1 MNIVVCMK
9 QVPDTTAEK
18 TLNPDGT
25 LDRANVPA
33 VVNPWDE
40 YAIETAL
47 RIREAQGGEVTLL
60 CMGPE
65 NAPETIRRG
74 LAMGADKAVL
84 VTDPALHGSDMWA
97 TGLVLAQALKKL
109 QFDLVLF
116 GSQSTDAG
124 GGIVYGIVAELLG
137 LPQISW
143 VNQIEVADGKV
154 RGQRLS
160 DAGFDVV
167 EAALPALVSIT
178 QTPYEPRY
186 STLPNIMKAKKKEL
200 LTWSPAEIGVP
211 MDQVGLGAART
222 AVVGTEKPQTARQTS
237 VYVAEDPEATA
248 KYIADFLAARKLI

>member
-1 MNIVVCMK
+1 LDIIVCMK
-9 QVPDTTAEK
+9 QVPDTTADK
-18 TLNPDGT
+18 RLNADGT
-25 LDRANVPA
+25 LDRVALPA

-47 RIREAQGGEVTLL
+47 RIREAQGGEVTML

-65 NAPETIRRG
+65 NAPETIRRA
-74 LAMGADKAVL
+74 LAMGADKGVL

-97 TGLVLAQALKKL
+97 TGYVLAQALKKL

-137 LPQISW
+137 LPQVSW
-143 VNQIEVADGKV
+143 VNQIEVGGGKV

-160 DAGFDVV
+160 DAGFDVI
-167 EAALPALVSIT
+167 EAALPAVVSIT

-186 STLPNIMKAKKKEL
+186 PTLPNIMKAKKKEL
-200 LTWSPAEIGVP
+200 RTWSLADIGV
-211 MDQVGLGAART
+211 DTSRVGLTASHTTVLSTERPQTQRTTQTLKVDDPAAAAR
-222 AVVGTEKPQTARQTS
+222 A
-237 VYVAEDPEATA
+237 
-248 KYIADFLAARKLI
+248 IADFLAARKLI

>member
-1 MNIVVCMK
+1 LNIVVCMK

-18 TLNPDGT
+18 RLTADGT
-25 LDRANVPA
+25 LDRASVPA

-74 LAMGADKAVL
+74 LAMGADKGVL

-97 TGLVLAQALKKL
+97 TAYVLAQALKKIA
-109 QFDLVLF
+109 FDLVLF

-124 GGIVYGIVAELLG
+124 GGIVYGMVAEMLN

-143 VNQIEVADGKV
+143 VNQIEVGGGKV

-167 EAALPALVSIT
+167 EAALPAVVSIT

-186 STLPNIMKAKKKEL
+186 PTLPNIMKAKKKEM
-200 LTWSPAEIGVP
+200 LTWSLADVGVEAGK
-211 MDQVGLGAART
+211 VGLAAART
-222 AVVGTEKPQTARQTS
+222 AVAGTEKPSSERTVAI
-237 VYVAEDPEATA
+237 YVADDPAVAAT
-248 KYIADFLAARKLI
+248 YIADFLAARKLI

>member
-1 MNIVVCMK
+1 MK

-18 TLNPDGT
+18 HLNADGT
-25 LDRANVPA
+25 LDRASVPA
-33 VVNPWDE
+33 VINPWDE

-60 CMGPE
+60 CMRQE

-74 LAMGADKAVL
+74 LAMGADKGLL
-84 VTDPALHGSDMWA
+84 VTDPVLHGSDMWA
-97 TGLVLAQALKKL
+97 TGYVLAQALKKL

-124 GGIVYGIVAELLG
+124 GGIVYGIVAEQLG
-137 LPQISW
+137 LPQVSW
-143 VNQIEVADGKV
+143 VNQIEVGGGAV

-167 EAALPALVSIT
+167 EAALPAVVSIT

-186 STLPNIMKAKKKEL
+186 PTLPNIMKAKKKDL
-200 LTWSPAEIGVP
+200 QTWSLADVGA
-211 MDQVGLGAART
+211 DAAKVGLPAART
-222 AVVGTEKPQTARQTS
+222 AVVGTEKPSSQRQTQ
-237 VYVAEDPEATA
+237 VYVAEDPATTA
-248 KYIADFLAARKLI
+248 TYIADF

>member
-18 TLNPDGT
+18 HLNADGT
-25 LDRANVPA
+25 LDRESVPA

-47 RIREAQGGEVTLL
+47 RIREDQGGEVTLL
-60 CMGPE
+60 CMGPA

-74 LAMGADKAVL
+74 LAMGADKGVL

-97 TGLVLAQALKKL
+97 TGHVLAQALKQL
-109 QFDLVLF
+109 EWDLALF
-116 GSQSTDAG
+116 GSQSTDANG
-124 GGIVYGIVAELLG
+124 GVVFGIVAEILG
-137 LPQISW
+137 LPQVSA
-143 VNQIEVADGKV
+143 VNQIEIGGGTV

-167 EAALPALVSIT
+167 EAQLPAVVSIT

-186 STLPNIMKAKKKEL
+186 PTLPNIMKAKKKEL
-200 LTWSPAEIGVP
+200 RTLGLSDIGVDP
-211 MDQVGLGAART
+211 SRVGLGAAAT
-222 AVVGTEKPQTARQTS
+222 AVLGAERPETARTTETYR
-237 VYVAEDPEATA
+237 VEDPAAAA
-248 KYIADFLAARKLI
+248 KAIADFLAARKLI

>member
-1 MNIVVCMK
+1 MIVCIK

-18 TLNPDGT
+18 QLQADGT
-25 LDRANVPA
+25 LDRGSVPA

-60 CMGPE
+60 CMGPA

-74 LAMGADKAVL
+74 LAMGADKGVL

-97 TGLVLAQALKKL
+97 TGHVLAQALKQL
-109 QFDLVLF
+109 PFDLVLF

-124 GGIVYGIVAELLG
+124 GGLVYGIVAEILG
-137 LPQISW
+137 LPQVSW
-143 VNQIEVADGKV
+143 VNQIEVDGGKV

-160 DAGFDVV
+160 DSGFDVV
-167 EAALPALVSIT
+167 EAALPAVVSIT

-186 STLPNIMKAKKKEL
+186 PTLPNIMKAKKKEL
-200 LTWSPAEIGVP
+200 RTWALAEIGVDP
-211 MDQVGLGAART
+211 GQVGLGAART
-222 AVVGTEKPQTARQTS
+222 AVLSTERPQTGRQTQ
-237 VYVAEDPEATA
+237 VYVAEDAATA
-248 KYIADFLAARKLI
+248 ATYIADFLAARKLI

>member
-18 TLNPDGT
+18 QLQADGT
-25 LDRANVPA
+25 LDRASVPA

-47 RIREAQGGEVTLL
+47 RLKEAQGGEITLL

-74 LAMGADKAVL
+74 LAMGADKGVL
-84 VTDPALHGSDMWA
+84 VSDPALHGSDLWA
-97 TGLVLAQALKKL
+97 TGYVLAQALKKL
-109 QFDLVLF
+109 SFDLVLF

-124 GGIVYGIVAELLG
+124 GGVVYGIVAELLG

-143 VNQIEVADGKV
+143 VNQIEVGAGTV

-167 EAALPALVSIT
+167 EAALPAVVSIT

-186 STLPNIMKAKKKEL
+186 PTLPNIMKAKK
-200 LTWSPAEIGVP
+200 
-211 MDQVGLGAART
+211 
-222 AVVGTEKPQTARQTS
+222 
-237 VYVAEDPEATA
+237 
-248 KYIADFLAARKLI
+248 

>member
-18 TLNPDGT
+18 RLLGDGT
-25 LDRANVPA
+25 LDRASVPA

-47 RIREAQGGEVTLL
+47 RIREAQGGDVTLL

-74 LAMGADKAVL
+74 LAMGADKGVL

-97 TGLVLAQALKKL
+97 TAYVLAQALKKIA
-109 QFDLVLF
+109 FDLVLF

-124 GGIVYGIVAELLG
+124 GGIVYGMVAEMLN

-143 VNQIEVADGKV
+143 VNQIEVTANSV

-160 DAGFDVV
+160 DSGFDVV
-167 EAALPALVSIT
+167 EAALPAVVSIT

-186 STLPNIMKAKKKEL
+186 PTLPNIMKAKKKEL
-200 LTWSPAEIGVP
+200 LTWSLADVGAEVGK
-211 MDQVGLGAART
+211 VGLPATHT
-222 AVVGTEKPQTARQTS
+222 AVTGTEKPSSERTVA
-237 VYVAEDPEATA
+237 VYVADDPEVAA

>member
-1 MNIVVCMK
+1 MK
-9 QVPDTTAEK
+9 QVPDTTADK
-18 TLNPDGT
+18 RLQADGT
-25 LDRANVPA
+25 LDRASVPA

-47 RIREAQGGEVTLL
+47 RIREAQGGEVILL

-74 LAMGADKAVL
+74 LAMGADRGVL

-97 TGLVLAQALKKL
+97 TGYVLAQALKKL

-124 GGIVYGIVAELLG
+124 GGIVYGIVAELLN

-143 VNQIEVADGKV
+143 VNQIEAGDGKV

-160 DAGFDVV
+160 DSGFDVV

-186 STLPNIMKAKKKEL
+186 PTLPNIMKAKKKEL
-200 LTWSPAEIGVP
+200 LTWSLADVGA
-211 MDQVGLGAART
+211 DASKVGLTAART
-222 AVVGTEKPQTARQTS
+222 AVTGTEKPSTARTTQ
-237 VYVAEDPEATA
+237 VFVASDPAEAATV
-248 KYIADFLAARKLI
+248 IADFLASRKLM